1 MPVGITTN
9 VNCGLGKSKFKG
21 QLGNL
26 AHNRRE
32 FDPYNT
38 DPNLA
43 LNNIFYANCSLE
55 ETYQAAFG
63 DSIEKYNSRQKRRD
77 RISYTRD
84 NYFKYLFGAD
94 PNSVEAN
101 AVLMSNKRG
110 KNYVKSFNEKVV
122 QIGDCKEFG
131 NFMRD
136 EYDNFIDKNG
146 NKVKWDKSSRNY
158 YDVDGNVVSNSKTL
172 IANPKAEKARNMLE
186 IYYKG
191 GRFNKVG
198 NGINSRLEKVSDPD
212 IKADFKLPSFEER
225 NPNFA
230 VACSVMHNDEWHGTP
245 HLHIDF
251 VPIGEGYKKGPEK
264 QLGFERALACMGYT
278 DRITAFYEWRDK
290 ERQILKDICN
300 CYGIETKTKAEEQ
313 ADYRGETL
321 PVDVN
326 SNAMRDANA
335 DAEVIKESAK
345 IAAKHI
351 RKEAESEAEIIRTK
365 AQDTLDKAN
374 SKAHEITESAE
385 KKAEVLRSES
395 KRLTAENDT
404 LRKDNE
410 SYSKKNEDLGKQIAL
425 KAGLIAVPKKSLLG
439 FRKNVVV
446 NAAEVEQ
453 LHEIHSN
460 ISRFANNTLT
470 SDEDRKAAE
479 SERQAAE
486 QLRQNQEQLIQQEAE
501 RITHE
506 AVRKSQREH
515 KEYEKK
521 QAECDKLKE
530 ECEKIK
536 RNLGRIIKHRSIELL
551 KMTFP
556 EIEQE
561 KLASKIRMLDETVRQ
576 YYARSVIHWKNRL
589 NDLKDTLLI

>member
-9 VNCGLGKSKFKG
+9 VNCGLGKSKSKG
-21 QLGNL
+21 QPGNL
-26 AHNRRE
+26 VHNRRE
-32 FDPYNT
+32 FDPYNI

-43 LNNIFYANCSLE
+43 VNNILFANRSLK
-55 ETYQAAFG
+55 ETYEVAFG
-63 DSIEKYNSRQKRRD
+63 DSIDEHNSKQKRKD

-84 NYFKYLFGAD
+84 NYFKYSFGAD

-110 KNYVKSFNEKVV
+110 KNSVKSFNEMVV

-158 YDVDGNVVSNSKTL
+158 YDVDVNVVSNSKTL
-172 IANPKAEKARNMLE
+172 IANPKAEKARDMLE

-191 GRFNKVG
+191 GRYNKVG
-198 NGINSRLEKVSDPD
+198 NGVNSRLEKVSAPD
-212 IKADFKLPSFEER
+212 IKADFELPSFEKR

-264 QLGFERALACMGYT
+264 QLGFERALACMGFT

-321 PVDVN
+321 PVDVY
-326 SNAMRDANA
+326 SNAMRDAKA
-335 DAEVIKESAK
+335 DAEVIKESTK

-351 RKEAESEAEIIRTK
+351 RKEAEFQADKMRTQ
-365 AQDTLDKAN
+365 AQETLDTAN
-374 SKAHEITESAE
+374 SKAQEITATAE
-385 KKAEVLRSES
+385 KKAEVLRSENNQ
-395 KRLTAENDT
+395 LTAENDT
-404 LRKDNE
+404 LRKDKE
-410 SYSKKNEDLGKQIAL
+410 SYSKTDKYTKPDGYYVSDFNDALQNLFSDSSFSGQIADINSNKDTVNSLMKQL
-425 KAGLIAVPKKSLLG
+425 KNPPEEYKDAYEALSKFYDAYISLTNLATDPTG
-439 FRKNVVV
+439 SLQTFSQNFNDADNETLNCY
-446 NAAEVEQ
+446 NA
-453 LHEIHSN
+453 
-460 ISRFANNTLT
+460 
-470 SDEDRKAAE
+470 
-479 SERQAAE
+479 
-486 QLRQNQEQLIQQEAE
+486 
-501 RITHE
+501 
-506 AVRKSQREH
+506 
-515 KEYEKK
+515 
-521 QAECDKLKE
+521 
-530 ECEKIK
+530 
-536 RNLGRIIKHRSIELL
+536 L
-551 KMTFP
+551 KMYL
-556 EIEQE
+556 EE
-561 KLASKIRMLDETVRQ
+561 
-576 YYARSVIHWKNRL
+576 
-589 NDLKDTLLI
+589 

>member
-1 MPVGITTN
+1 MPTGITTN
-9 VNCGLGKSKFKG
+9 MNCGLGKSKSKG
-21 QLGNL
+21 QPGNL

-38 DPNLA
+38 DPDLA
-43 LNNIFYANCSLE
+43 VNNIFFANRSLK
-55 ETYQAAFG
+55 ETYEVAFG
-63 DSIEKYNSRQKRRD
+63 DSIDEYISTQKRKD
-77 RISYTRD
+77 RISYTRH
-84 NYFKYLFGAD
+84 NYFRYLFGAD

-110 KNYVKSFNEKVV
+110 KNSVKSFNEMVV
-122 QIGDCKEFG
+122 QIGDCSEFG

-146 NKVKWDKSSRNY
+146 NKVKWDKSARNY
-158 YDVDGNVVSNSKTL
+158 YNVDGNVVSNSKTL
-172 IANPKAEKARNMLE
+172 IANPKAEKAREMLE

-191 GRFNKVG
+191 GRYNKVG
-198 NGINSRLEKVSDPD
+198 NGINQRLEKVDDPSAE
-212 IKADFKLPSFEER
+212 ADFDLPSFEER

-251 VPIGEGYKKGPEK
+251 VPIGEGYKKEPEK
-264 QLGFERALACMGYT
+264 QLGFERALACMGYI

-300 CYGIETKTKAEEQ
+300 CYGIETKTKAEEK

-321 PVDVN
+321 PVDVYSN
-326 SNAMRDANA
+326 SMRDAKA

-345 IAAKHI
+345 IEAKHI
-351 RKEAESEAEIIRTK
+351 RKEAESEAEIICTR
-365 AQDTLDKAN
+365 AQKTLDTAN
-374 SKAHEITESAE
+374 SKAQEITATAE

-410 SYSKKNEDLGKQIAL
+410 SYSKKNEDLGKQIVL
-425 KAGLIAVPKKSLLG
+425 KSGLIAVPKKSLLG

-453 LHEIHSN
+453 LNEIHSN
-460 ISRFANNTLT
+460 ISRLANNTLT
-470 SDEDRKAAE
+470 SDKDRKAAE

-486 QLRQNQEQLIQQEAE
+486 QLRQNQKQLIQQEAE
-501 RITHE
+501 RITRE
-506 AVRKSQREH
+506 TVRKSQRER

-521 QAECDKLKE
+521 QAECDKLKAD
-530 ECEKIK
+530 CEKLK
-536 RNLGRIIKHRSIELL
+536 KNLGHFICRKSVELVRRA
-551 KMTFP
+551 FP
-556 EIEQE
+556 EIDQE
-561 KLASKIRMLDETVRQ
+561 KLSAKIKKLDETSRQ
-576 YYARSVIHWKNRL
+576 DFMMNPG
-589 NDLKDTLLI
+589 NDGKQY

>member
-1 MPVGITTN
+1 MPTGITTN
-9 VNCGLGKSKFKG
+9 MNCGLGKSKSKG
-21 QLGNL
+21 QPGNL

-43 LNNIFYANCSLE
+43 VNNIFFANRSLK
-55 ETYQAAFG
+55 ETYEVAFG
-63 DSIEKYNSRQKRRD
+63 DSIDEYISTQKRRD

-84 NYFKYLFGAD
+84 NYFRYLFGAD
-94 PNSVEAN
+94 PNSMEAN

-110 KNYVKSFNEKVV
+110 SNSVKSFNEMVV

-146 NKVKWDKSSRNY
+146 NKVKWDKSARNY
-158 YDVDGNVVSNSKTL
+158 YDIDGNVVSNSKTL
-172 IANPKAEKARNMLE
+172 IANPKAEKARDMLE

-191 GRFNKVG
+191 GRYNRVG
-198 NGINSRLEKVSDPD
+198 NGINQRLEKVDDPSAE
-212 IKADFKLPSFEER
+212 ADFELPSFEER

-264 QLGFERALACMGYT
+264 QLGFERALAFMGYT

-321 PVDVN
+321 PVDVY
-326 SNAMRDANA
+326 SNAMRDAKA

-345 IAAKHI
+345 IEAKHI
-351 RKEAESEAEIIRTK
+351 RKEAESQADEMRTQAQKTLDTANFK
-365 AQDTLDKAN
+365 AQ
-374 SKAHEITESAE
+374 EITATAE
-385 KKAEVLRSES
+385 KKAEVLRSEC
-395 KRLTAENDT
+395 KQLTEKNDT
-404 LRKDNE
+404 LREDNE
-410 SYSKKNEDLGKQIAL
+410 SYSKKNEDFGKQITL
-425 KAGLIAVPKKSLLG
+425 KSGLIAIPKKSLLG
-439 FRKNVVV
+439 LGKNVVV
-446 NAAEVEQ
+446 NADEVEQ
-453 LHEIHSN
+453 LNEIHST
-460 ISRFANNTLT
+460 ISRLANNTLT

-501 RITHE
+501 RITRE
-506 AVRKSQREH
+506 SIRKSQRER

-521 QAECDKLKE
+521 QAECDKLKA

-536 RNLGRIIKHRSIELL
+536 NNLGRFIRQKSIELVRIA
-551 KMTFP
+551 FP

-561 KLASKIRMLDETVRQ
+561 KLAAKIKKLDESARQ
-576 YYARSVIHWKNRL
+576 DFFMHPD
-589 NDLKDTLLI
+589 NDGKQY

>member
-1 MPVGITTN
+1 MPTGITTN
-9 VNCGLGKSKFKG
+9 VNCGLGKSKSKG
-21 QLGNL
+21 QPGNL

-43 LNNIFYANCSLE
+43 VNNIFFANRSLK

-63 DSIEKYNSRQKRRD
+63 DSIDEHNSRQKRRD
-77 RISYTRD
+77 KISYTRD

-110 KNYVKSFNEKVV
+110 KNSVKSFNEMVV

-146 NKVKWDKSSRNY
+146 NKVKWDKSARNY
-158 YDVDGNVVSNSKTL
+158 YNVDGNVVSNSKSL
-172 IANPKAEKARNMLE
+172 IANPKAKKAREMLE

-191 GRFNKVG
+191 GLYNKVG
-198 NGINSRLEKVSDPD
+198 NGVNSRLEKVDDPSVE
-212 IKADFKLPSFEER
+212 ADFELLSFEER

-300 CYGIETKTKAEEQ
+300 CYGIETKTKAQEQ

-321 PVDVN
+321 PVDVY
-326 SNAMRDANA
+326 SNAMRDAKA
-335 DAEVIKESAK
+335 DAGVIKESAK
-345 IAAKHI
+345 IEAKHI
-351 RKEAESEAEIIRTK
+351 RKEAESQADEMR
-365 AQDTLDKAN
+365 AQAQKTLDKAN
-374 SKAHEITESAE
+374 SKAHEIIATAE

-395 KRLTAENDT
+395 KQLTAENDN

-410 SYSKKNEDLGKQIAL
+410 SYIKKNDDLGKQIVL
-425 KAGLIAVPKKSLLG
+425 KSGLIANPRKSLLG
-439 FRKNVVV
+439 LGKNVVV
-446 NAAEVEQ
+446 NADEVEQ
-453 LHEIHSN
+453 LNEIHSN
-460 ISRFANNTLT
+460 IVKLATNTMT

-486 QLRQNQEQLIQQEAE
+486 QLRQNQEQIIQQETE
-501 RITHE
+501 RITRE
-506 AVRKSQREH
+506 AVQKSQRER

-521 QAECDKLKE
+521 QAECEKLKAD
-530 ECEKIK
+530 CEMMKK
-536 RNLGRIIKHRSIELL
+536 NLGRFIRQKSIELIR
-551 KMTFP
+551 KAFP

-561 KLASKIRMLDETVRQ
+561 KLASKIRKLDETSRQ
-576 YYARSVIHWKNRL
+576 DFMMNPG
-589 NDLKDTLLI
+589 NDGKQY

>member
-1 MPVGITTN
+1 MPTGITTN
-9 VNCGLGKSKFKG
+9 MNCGLGKSKSKG
-21 QLGNL
+21 QPGNL

-43 LNNIFYANCSLE
+43 VNNIFFANRSLE
-55 ETYQAAFG
+55 ETYQTAFG
-63 DSIEKYNSRQKRRD
+63 DSIDEYISTQKRKD

-84 NYFKYLFGAD
+84 NYFRYLFGAD

-110 KNYVKSFNEKVV
+110 SNSVKSFNEMVV

-146 NKVKWDKSSRNY
+146 NKVKWDKSARNY
-158 YDVDGNVVSNSKTL
+158 YDVDGNIVSNSKTL
-172 IANPKAEKARNMLE
+172 IANPKAEKAREMLE

-191 GRFNKVG
+191 GRYNKIG
-198 NGINSRLEKVSDPD
+198 NGINQRLEKVDDPS
-212 IKADFKLPSFEER
+212 IEADFELPSFEER

-313 ADYRGETL
+313 TDYRGETL
-321 PVDVN
+321 PVDVY
-326 SNAMRDANA
+326 SNAMRDAKA

-351 RKEAESEAEIIRTK
+351 RKEAESEAEAIRTK
-365 AQDTLDKAN
+365 AQEALDKAN
-374 SKAHEITESAE
+374 FKAQEITATAE
-385 KKAEVLRSES
+385 KKAEVLRSENDQ
-395 KRLTAENDT
+395 LTSENEN

-410 SYSKKNEDLGKQIAL
+410 SYSKKNEDLGKQIVL
-425 KAGLIAVPKKSLLG
+425 KSGLIAVPKKSLLG

-453 LHEIHSN
+453 LNEIHNN
-460 ISRFANNTLT
+460 ISRLANNTLT

-479 SERQAAE
+479 SERQEAE

-506 AVRKSQREH
+506 AVRKSQRER
-515 KEYEKK
+515 KDYEKK

-536 RNLGRIIKHRSIELL
+536 RNLGRIIRQKSIELI
-551 KMTFP
+551 KKAFP

-561 KLASKIRMLDETVRQ
+561 KLASKIKKLDEVARQ
-576 YYARSVIHWKNRL
+576 NFTMNPGNEDKQY
-589 NDLKDTLLI
+589 

>member
-1 MPVGITTN
+1 MPIGITTN
-9 VNCGLGKSKFKG
+9 VNCGLGKSKSKG
-21 QLGNL
+21 QPGNL

-38 DPNLA
+38 DPDLTV
-43 LNNIFYANCSLE
+43 NNIFFANRSLE
-55 ETYQAAFG
+55 ETYQTAFG
-63 DSIEKYNSRQKRRD
+63 DSIDEYISTQKRKD

-84 NYFKYLFGAD
+84 NYFRYLFGAD

-110 KNYVKSFNEKVV
+110 KNSVKSFNEMVV
-122 QIGDCKEFG
+122 QIGDCSEFG

-146 NKVKWDKSSRNY
+146 NKVKWDKSARNY
-158 YDVDGNVVSNSKTL
+158 YDIDGNLVSNSKSL
-172 IANPKAEKARNMLE
+172 ISNPKAEKARDMLE

-191 GRFNKVG
+191 GRYNRVG
-198 NGINSRLEKVSDPD
+198 NGINQRLNKVDDPSAE
-212 IKADFKLPSFEER
+212 ADFELPSFEER

-230 VACSVMHNDEWHGTP
+230 IACSVMHNDEWHGTP

-300 CYGIETKTKAEEQ
+300 CYGIETKTKAQEQ
-313 ADYRGETL
+313 ADYGGETL
-321 PVDVN
+321 PVDVY
-326 SNAMRDANA
+326 SNAMRDAKA
-335 DAEVIKESAK
+335 DAEVINESAK

-351 RKEAESEAEIIRTK
+351 RKEAESQADEMRTQ
-365 AQDTLDKAN
+365 AQKTLDTAN
-374 SKAHEITESAE
+374 SKAQEITESAE

-410 SYSKKNEDLGKQIAL
+410 SYSKKNEDLGKQITL
-425 KAGLIAVPKKSLLG
+425 KSGLIAVPKKSLLG

-460 ISRFANNTLT
+460 ISRLANNTLT

-479 SERQAAE
+479 SERQEAE
-486 QLRQNQEQLIQQEAE
+486 QLRQNQEQIIQQEAE
-501 RITHE
+501 RITRE
-506 AVRKSQREH
+506 AVWKSRRER
-515 KEYEKK
+515 KEYEEK
-521 QAECDKLKE
+521 QAECDKLKA

-536 RNLGRIIKHRSIELL
+536 RNLGRIIRQKSIELI
-551 KMTFP
+551 KKAFT

-561 KLASKIRMLDETVRQ
+561 KLASKIKKLDETSRQ
-576 YYARSVIHWKNRL
+576 DFIINSDDHEKQY
-589 NDLKDTLLI
+589 

>member
-1 MPVGITTN
+1 M
-9 VNCGLGKSKFKG
+9 
-21 QLGNL
+21 
-26 AHNRRE
+26 
-32 FDPYNT
+32 
-38 DPNLA
+38 
-43 LNNIFYANCSLE
+43 
-55 ETYQAAFG
+55 
-63 DSIEKYNSRQKRRD
+63 
-77 RISYTRD
+77 
-84 NYFKYLFGAD
+84 FGAD

-110 KNYVKSFNEKVV
+110 KNSVKSFNEMVV

-146 NKVKWDKSSRNY
+146 NKVKWDKSARNY
-158 YDVDGNVVSNSKTL
+158 YDIDGNVVANSKTL
-172 IANPKAEKARNMLE
+172 IANPKAEKARDMLE

-191 GRFNKVG
+191 GRYNRVG
-198 NGINSRLEKVSDPD
+198 NGINQRLNKVDDPSAE
-212 IKADFKLPSFEER
+212 ADFELPSFEER

-230 VACSVMHNDEWHGTP
+230 IACSVMHNDEWHGTP

-300 CYGIETKTKAEEQ
+300 CYGIETKTKAQEQ

-321 PVDVN
+321 PVDVY
-326 SNAMRDANA
+326 SNAMRDAKA
-335 DAEVIKESAK
+335 DAEVIKESTK

-351 RKEAESEAEIIRTK
+351 RKEAEFQADKMSTQAREAL
-365 AQDTLDKAN
+365 DTAN
-374 SKAHEITESAE
+374 SKAREITAAAE
-385 KKAEVLRSES
+385 NEAEILRSEN
-395 KRLTAENDT
+395 KQLTEKNDT
-404 LRKDNE
+404 LREDNE
-410 SYSKKNEDLGKQIAL
+410 SYSKKNEDLGKQITL
-425 KAGLIAVPKKSLLG
+425 KSGLIAIPKKSLLG
-439 FRKNVVV
+439 LGKNVVV
-446 NAAEVEQ
+446 NADEVEQ
-453 LHEIHSN
+453 LNEIHST
-460 ISRFANNTLT
+460 ISRLANNTLT

-501 RITHE
+501 RITRE
-506 AVRKSQREH
+506 SIRKSQRER

-536 RNLGRIIKHRSIELL
+536 RNLGRIIRQKSIELI
-551 KMTFP
+551 KKAFP

-561 KLASKIRMLDETVRQ
+561 KLAAKIKKLDESARQ
-576 YYARSVIHWKNRL
+576 DFFMHPD
-589 NDLKDTLLI
+589 NDGKQY

>member
-1 MPVGITTN
+1 M
-9 VNCGLGKSKFKG
+9 
-21 QLGNL
+21 
-26 AHNRRE
+26 
-32 FDPYNT
+32 
-38 DPNLA
+38 
-43 LNNIFYANCSLE
+43 
-55 ETYQAAFG
+55 FG
-63 DSIEKYNSRQKRRD
+63 V
-77 RISYTRD
+77 
-84 NYFKYLFGAD
+84 D

-110 KNYVKSFNEKVV
+110 KNSVKSFNEMVV
-122 QIGDCKEFG
+122 QIGDCKKFG

-158 YDVDGNVVSNSKTL
+158 YDVDGNVVSNSRNL
-172 IANPKAEKARNMLE
+172 LANPKAEKARDMLE

-191 GRFNKVG
+191 GRYNKVG
-198 NGINSRLEKVSDPD
+198 NGINQRLENVDNPD
-212 IKADFKLPSFEER
+212 VEADFELPSFEER

-230 VACSVMHNDEWHGTP
+230 IACSVMHNDEWHGTP

-251 VPIGEGYKKGPEK
+251 VPIGEGYKKGSEK

-321 PVDVN
+321 PVDVY
-326 SNAMRDANA
+326 SNAIRDAKA

-345 IAAKHI
+345 IEAKHI
-351 RKEAESEAEIIRTK
+351 RENAKTEAEEMR
-365 AQDTLDKAN
+365 AQAQ
-374 SKAHEITESAE
+374 EITAHAE
-385 KKAEVLRSES
+385 KKAEILRSENDQ
-395 KRLTAENDT
+395 LTSENDT

-410 SYSKKNEDLGKQIAL
+410 SYSKKNDELGKQIAL
-425 KAGLIAVPKKSLLG
+425 KPGLIAIPKKSLLG
-439 FRKNVVV
+439 LGKNVVV
-446 NAAEVEQ
+446 NADEVEQ
-453 LHEIHSN
+453 LNEIHST
-460 ISRFANNTLT
+460 ISRLANNTLT

-501 RITHE
+501 RITRE
-506 AVRKSQREH
+506 TVRKSQRER

-521 QAECDKLKE
+521 QAECDKLKAD
-530 ECEKIK
+530 CEKLK
-536 RNLGRIIKHRSIELL
+536 KNLGHFFRQKSIELVRIA
-551 KMTFP
+551 FP

-561 KLASKIRMLDETVRQ
+561 KLASKIKKLDETAWQDFMMNPGNEDKQ
-576 YYARSVIHWKNRL
+576 Y
-589 NDLKDTLLI
+589 

>member
-9 VNCGLGKSKFKG
+9 VTCGLGKSKSKG
-21 QLGNL
+21 QPGNL

-38 DPNLA
+38 DPDLA
-43 LNNIFYANCSLE
+43 VNNIFFVNRSLE
-55 ETYQAAFG
+55 ETYEVAFG
-63 DSIEKYNSRQKRRD
+63 DSIDKYISTQKRKD
-77 RISYTRD
+77 RISYTRH
-84 NYFKYLFGAD
+84 NYFRYLFGVD

-110 KNYVKSFNEKVV
+110 KNSVKSFNEMVV

-146 NKVKWDKSSRNY
+146 NKVKWDKSARNY
-158 YDVDGNVVSNSKTL
+158 YDIDGNVVANSKTL
-172 IANPKAEKARNMLE
+172 IANPKAEKARDMLE

-191 GRFNKVG
+191 GRYNRVG
-198 NGINSRLEKVSDPD
+198 NGINQRLNKVDDPSAE
-212 IKADFKLPSFEER
+212 ADFELPSFEER

-230 VACSVMHNDEWHGTP
+230 IACSVMHNDEWHGTP

-300 CYGIETKTKAEEQ
+300 CYGIETKTKAQEQ

-321 PVDVN
+321 PVDVY
-326 SNAMRDANA
+326 SNAMRDAKA

-351 RKEAESEAEIIRTK
+351 RKEAEFQADKMRTQAREAL
-365 AQDTLDKAN
+365 DTAN
-374 SKAHEITESAE
+374 SKAREITAAAE
-385 KKAEVLRSES
+385 NEAEILRSEN
-395 KRLTAENDT
+395 KQLTEKNDT
-404 LRKDNE
+404 LREDNE
-410 SYSKKNEDLGKQIAL
+410 SYSKKNEDLGKQITL
-425 KAGLIAVPKKSLLG
+425 KSGLIAIPKKSLLG

-446 NAAEVEQ
+446 NADEVEQ
-453 LHEIHSN
+453 LNEIHST
-460 ISRFANNTLT
+460 ISRLSNNTLT

-479 SERQAAE
+479 SERQEAE

-501 RITHE
+501 RITRE
-506 AVRKSQREH
+506 AVRKSQRERR
-515 KEYEKK
+515 EYEKK
-521 QAECDKLKE
+521 REECEKIKA

-561 KLASKIRMLDETVRQ
+561 KLASKIKKLDETARQ
-576 YYARSVIHWKNRL
+576 DFMMNPGNEDKQY
-589 NDLKDTLLI
+589 

>member
-9 VNCGLGKSKFKG
+9 VNCGLGKSKSKG
-21 QLGNL
+21 QPGNL

-38 DPNLA
+38 DPDLA
-43 LNNIFYANCSLE
+43 VNNIFFVNRSLE
-55 ETYQAAFG
+55 ETYEVAFG
-63 DSIEKYNSRQKRRD
+63 DSIDKYISTQKRKD
-77 RISYTRD
+77 RISYTRH
-84 NYFKYLFGAD
+84 NYFRYLFGVD

-110 KNYVKSFNEKVV
+110 KNSVKSFNEMVV

-146 NKVKWDKSSRNY
+146 NKVKWDKSARNY
-158 YDVDGNVVSNSKTL
+158 YDIDGNVVANSKTL
-172 IANPKAEKARNMLE
+172 IANPKAEKARDMLE

-191 GRFNKVG
+191 GRYNRVG
-198 NGINSRLEKVSDPD
+198 NGINQRLNKVDDPSAE
-212 IKADFKLPSFEER
+212 ADFELPSFEER

-230 VACSVMHNDEWHGTP
+230 IACSVMHNDEWHGTP

-264 QLGFERALACMGYT
+264 QLGFERALACMGYI

-321 PVDVN
+321 PVDVY
-326 SNAMRDANA
+326 SNAMRDAKA

-351 RKEAESEAEIIRTK
+351 RKEAEFQADKMRTHAREA
-365 AQDTLDKAN
+365 LDIAN
-374 SKAHEITESAE
+374 SKAREITAAAE
-385 KKAEVLRSES
+385 NEAEILRSEN
-395 KRLTAENDT
+395 KQLTEKNDT
-404 LRKDNE
+404 LREDNE
-410 SYSKKNEDLGKQIAL
+410 SYSKKNEDLGKQITL
-425 KAGLIAVPKKSLLG
+425 KSGLIAIPKKSLLG
-439 FRKNVVV
+439 LGKNVVV
-446 NAAEVEQ
+446 NADEVEQ
-453 LHEIHSN
+453 LNEIHST
-460 ISRFANNTLT
+460 ISRLANNTLT

-501 RITHE
+501 RITRE
-506 AVRKSQREH
+506 SIRKSQRER

-536 RNLGRIIKHRSIELL
+536 RNLGRIIRQKSIELI
-551 KMTFP
+551 KKAFP

-561 KLASKIRMLDETVRQ
+561 KLAAKIKKLDESARQ
-576 YYARSVIHWKNRL
+576 DFFMHPD
-589 NDLKDTLLI
+589 NDGKQY

>member
-9 VNCGLGKSKFKG
+9 VNCGLGKSKSKG
-21 QLGNL
+21 QPGNL
-26 AHNRRE
+26 AHNRME

-38 DPNLA
+38 DPNFA
-43 LNNIFYANCSLE
+43 VNNIFFANRSLE
-55 ETYQAAFG
+55 ETYQTAFG
-63 DSIEKYNSRQKRRD
+63 DSIDEYNSKQKRRD
-77 RISYTRD
+77 RISYTKD

-110 KNYVKSFNEKVV
+110 KNSVKSFNEMVV

-146 NKVKWDKSSRNY
+146 NKVKWDKSARNY
-158 YDVDGNVVSNSKTL
+158 YDIDGNIVSNSKTL
-172 IANPKAEKARNMLE
+172 IANPKAEKAKDMLE

-191 GRFNKVG
+191 GRYNKVG
-198 NGINSRLEKVSDPD
+198 NGINQRLEKVDDPD
-212 IKADFKLPSFEER
+212 IKADFELPSFEER

-321 PVDVN
+321 PVDVY
-326 SNAMRDANA
+326 SNAMRDAKA

-345 IAAKHI
+345 IEAKHI
-351 RKEAESEAEIIRTK
+351 RENAKTEAEEMR
-365 AQDTLDKAN
+365 AQAQETLYTAN
-374 SKAHEITESAE
+374 SKAQEITESAE
-385 KKAEVLRSES
+385 KTAEVLRSES
-395 KRLTAENDT
+395 KRLTAENEN
-404 LRKDNE
+404 LRKDKE
-410 SYSKKNEDLGKQIAL
+410 SYIKKNEDLGKQIVL
-425 KAGLIAVPKKSLLG
+425 KSGLIAVPKKSLLG
-439 FRKNVVV
+439 LGKNVIV
-446 NAAEVEQ
+446 NANEVEQ
-453 LHEIHSN
+453 INEIHDT
-460 ISRFANNTLT
+460 ISRLSNNTLT

-486 QLRQNQEQLIQQEAE
+486 QLRQNQEQIIQQEAE
-501 RITHE
+501 RITRE
-506 AVRKSQREH
+506 SIRKSQRER
-515 KEYEKK
+515 KKYEKK
-521 QAECDKLKE
+521 LA
-530 ECEKIK
+530 ECEKLK
-536 RNLGRIIKHRSIELL
+536 ADCEKLKKNLGRIIRQKSIELI
-551 KMTFP
+551 KKAFP

-561 KLASKIRMLDETVRQ
+561 KFANRIKKLDEVAQQNFTMNPGNEDKQ
-576 YYARSVIHWKNRL
+576 Y
-589 NDLKDTLLI
+589 

>member
-1 MPVGITTN
+1 M
-9 VNCGLGKSKFKG
+9 NCGLGKSKSKG
-21 QLGNL
+21 QPGNL

-38 DPNLA
+38 DPDLA
-43 LNNIFYANCSLE
+43 VNNIFFANRSLK
-55 ETYQAAFG
+55 ETYEVAFG
-63 DSIEKYNSRQKRRD
+63 DSIDEYISTQKRKD
-77 RISYTRD
+77 RISYTRH

-110 KNYVKSFNEKVV
+110 KNSVKSFNEMVV

-146 NKVKWDKSSRNY
+146 NKVKWDKSARNY
-158 YDVDGNVVSNSKTL
+158 YNIDGNIVSNSKTL
-172 IANPKAEKARNMLE
+172 IANPKAEKAREMLE

-191 GRFNKVG
+191 GRYNKVG
-198 NGINSRLEKVSDPD
+198 NGVNSRLEKVSNPD
-212 IKADFKLPSFEER
+212 IKADFELPSFEER

-321 PVDVN
+321 PVDVY
-326 SNAMRDANA
+326 SNAVRDAKA

-345 IAAKHI
+345 ITAKHI
-351 RKEAESEAEIIRTK
+351 RKEAESQADEIRTQ
-365 AQDTLDKAN
+365 AREALDTAN
-374 SKAHEITESAE
+374 SKAQEITATAE
-385 KKAEVLRSES
+385 KKAEVLRSENDQ
-395 KRLTAENDT
+395 LTAENDN

-410 SYSKKNEDLGKQIAL
+410 SYSKKNDDLGKQIAL
-425 KAGLIAVPKKSLLG
+425 KSGLIAVPKKSLLG
-439 FRKNVVV
+439 LGKNVVV
-446 NAAEVEQ
+446 NADEVEQ
-453 LHEIHSN
+453 LNEIHST

-479 SERQAAE
+479 SERQTAE
-486 QLRQNQEQLIQQEAE
+486 QLRQNQEQIIQQEAE
-501 RITHE
+501 RITRE
-506 AVRKSQREH
+506 TVRKSQRERR
-515 KEYEKK
+515 EYEKK

-530 ECEKIK
+530 DCEKIK
-536 RNLGRIIKHRSIELL
+536 KNLGHFIRRKSVELV
-551 KMTFP
+551 KRAFP

-561 KLASKIRMLDETVRQ
+561 KLAAKIKKLDEVARQ
-576 YYARSVIHWKNRL
+576 DFVMHTDNNGKQY
-589 NDLKDTLLI
+589 

>member
-1 MPVGITTN
+1 MPTGITTN
-9 VNCGLGKSKFKG
+9 VNCGLGKSKSKG
-21 QLGNL
+21 QPGNL

-38 DPNLA
+38 DPDLTV
-43 LNNIFYANCSLE
+43 NNIFFANRSLE
-55 ETYQAAFG
+55 ETYQTAFG
-63 DSIEKYNSRQKRRD
+63 DSIDEYISTQKRKD
-77 RISYTRD
+77 RISYTSD

-110 KNYVKSFNEKVV
+110 KNSVKSFNEMVV
-122 QIGDCKEFG
+122 QIGDCKKFG

-158 YDVDGNVVSNSKTL
+158 YDVDGNVVSNSRNL
-172 IANPKAEKARNMLE
+172 LANPKSEKARNMLE

-191 GRFNKVG
+191 GRYNKVG
-198 NGINSRLEKVSDPD
+198 NGINQRLENVDNPD
-212 IKADFKLPSFEER
+212 VEADFELPSFEER

-230 VACSVMHNDEWHGTP
+230 IACSVMHNDEWHGTP

-251 VPIGEGYKKGPEK
+251 VPIGEGYKKGSEK

-321 PVDVN
+321 PVDVY
-326 SNAMRDANA
+326 SNAIRDAKA

-345 IAAKHI
+345 IEAKHI
-351 RKEAESEAEIIRTK
+351 RENAKTEAEEMR
-365 AQDTLDKAN
+365 AQAQ
-374 SKAHEITESAE
+374 EITAHAE
-385 KKAEVLRSES
+385 KKAEILRSENDQ
-395 KRLTAENDT
+395 LTSENDT

-410 SYSKKNEDLGKQIAL
+410 SYSKKNDELGKQIAL
-425 KAGLIAVPKKSLLG
+425 KPGLIAIPKKSLLG
-439 FRKNVVV
+439 LGKNVVV
-446 NAAEVEQ
+446 NADEVEQ
-453 LHEIHSN
+453 LNEIHST
-460 ISRFANNTLT
+460 ISRLANNTLT

-501 RITHE
+501 RITRE
-506 AVRKSQREH
+506 TVRKSQRER

-521 QAECDKLKE
+521 QAECDKLKAD
-530 ECEKIK
+530 CEKLK
-536 RNLGRIIKHRSIELL
+536 KNLGHFFRQKSIELVRIA
-551 KMTFP
+551 FP

-561 KLASKIRMLDETVRQ
+561 KLASKIKKLDETAWQDFMMNPGNEDKQ
-576 YYARSVIHWKNRL
+576 Y
-589 NDLKDTLLI
+589 

>member
-1 MPVGITTN
+1 
-9 VNCGLGKSKFKG
+9 
-21 QLGNL
+21 
-26 AHNRRE
+26 
-32 FDPYNT
+32 
-38 DPNLA
+38 
-43 LNNIFYANCSLE
+43 
-55 ETYQAAFG
+55 
-63 DSIEKYNSRQKRRD
+63 
-77 RISYTRD
+77 
-84 NYFKYLFGAD
+84 
-94 PNSVEAN
+94 
-101 AVLMSNKRG
+101 MSNKRG
-110 KNYVKSFNEKVV
+110 KNSVKSFNEMVV

-146 NKVKWDKSSRNY
+146 NKVKWDKSARNY
-158 YDVDGNVVSNSKTL
+158 YDIDGNVVSNSKTL
-172 IANPKAEKARNMLE
+172 IANPKAEKARDMLE

-191 GRFNKVG
+191 GRYNRVG
-198 NGINSRLEKVSDPD
+198 NGINQRLEKVDDPSAE
-212 IKADFKLPSFEER
+212 ADFELPSFEER

-321 PVDVN
+321 PVDVY
-326 SNAMRDANA
+326 SNAMRDAKA

-345 IAAKHI
+345 IEAKHI
-351 RKEAESEAEIIRTK
+351 RKEAESQADEMRTQ
-365 AQDTLDKAN
+365 AQKTLDTAN
-374 SKAHEITESAE
+374 SKAQEITATAE
-385 KKAEVLRSES
+385 KKAEVLRSENNQ
-395 KRLTAENDT
+395 LTAENDT
-404 LRKDNE
+404 LRKDKE
-410 SYSKKNEDLGKQIAL
+410 SYSKKNDDLGKQIAL
-425 KAGLIAVPKKSLLG
+425 KSGLIAVQKKSLLRLG
-439 FRKNVVV
+439 KNVVV
-446 NAAEVEQ
+446 NADEVEQ
-453 LHEIHSN
+453 FNEIHN
-460 ISRFANNTLT
+460 TISRLSNNTLT

-479 SERQAAE
+479 SERQEAE

-501 RITHE
+501 RITRE
-506 AVRKSQREH
+506 SVRRSQRER

-521 QAECDKLKE
+521 QAECDKLKA

-536 RNLGRIIKHRSIELL
+536 RNLGGIIRQKSIELIN
-551 KMTFP
+551 KSFP

-561 KLASKIRMLDETVRQ
+561 KLASKIKKLDETARQ
-576 YYARSVIHWKNRL
+576 DFMMNPGNEDKQY
-589 NDLKDTLLI
+589 

>member
-1 MPVGITTN
+1 MR
-9 VNCGLGKSKFKG
+9 L
-21 QLGNL
+21 L
-26 AHNRRE
+26 
-32 FDPYNT
+32 
-38 DPNLA
+38 
-43 LNNIFYANCSLE
+43 
-55 ETYQAAFG
+55 G
-63 DSIEKYNSRQKRRD
+63 DSIDKYISTQKRKD
-77 RISYTRD
+77 RISYTRH
-84 NYFKYLFGAD
+84 NYFRYLFGVD

-110 KNYVKSFNEKVV
+110 KNSVKSFNEMVV

-146 NKVKWDKSSRNY
+146 NKVKWDKSARNY
-158 YDVDGNVVSNSKTL
+158 YNIDGNIVSNSKTL
-172 IANPKAEKARNMLE
+172 IANPKAEKAREMLE

-191 GRFNKVG
+191 GRYNKVG
-198 NGINSRLEKVSDPD
+198 NGVNSRLDKADDPD
-212 IKADFKLPSFEER
+212 IKADFELPSFEER

-321 PVDVN
+321 PVDVY
-326 SNAMRDANA
+326 SNAMRDAKA

-345 IAAKHI
+345 IEAKHI
-351 RKEAESEAEIIRTK
+351 RKEAESQADEMRTQ
-365 AQDTLDKAN
+365 AQKTLDTAN
-374 SKAHEITESAE
+374 SKAQEITESAV

-410 SYSKKNEDLGKQIAL
+410 SYSKKNDDLGKQIAL
-425 KAGLIAVPKKSLLG
+425 KSGLIAIPKKSLLG
-439 FRKNVVV
+439 LGKNVVV
-446 NAAEVEQ
+446 NADEVEQ
-453 LHEIHSN
+453 LHEIHN
-460 ISRFANNTLT
+460 TISRLANNTLT

-479 SERQAAE
+479 SERQTAE
-486 QLRQNQEQLIQQEAE
+486 LLRQNQEQFIQQEAE
-501 RITHE
+501 RITRE
-506 AVRKSQREH
+506 AVRKSQRER
-515 KEYEKK
+515 KDYEKK

-536 RNLGRIIKHRSIELL
+536 RNLGRIIRQKSIELIN
-551 KMTFP
+551 KSFP

-561 KLASKIRMLDETVRQ
+561 KLEAKIKKLDEAARQ
-576 YYARSVIHWKNRL
+576 DFMMNPG
-589 NDLKDTLLI
+589 NDGKQY

>member
-1 MPVGITTN
+1 M
-9 VNCGLGKSKFKG
+9 NCGLGKSKSKG
-21 QLGNL
+21 QPGNL

-43 LNNIFYANCSLE
+43 VNNIFFANRSLK
-55 ETYQAAFG
+55 ETYEVAFG
-63 DSIEKYNSRQKRRD
+63 DSIDEYISTQKRRD

-84 NYFKYLFGAD
+84 NYFRYLFGAD
-94 PNSVEAN
+94 PNSMEAN

-110 KNYVKSFNEKVV
+110 SNSVKSFNEMVV

-146 NKVKWDKSSRNY
+146 NKVKWDKSARNY
-158 YDVDGNVVSNSKTL
+158 YDIDGNVVSNSKTL
-172 IANPKAEKARNMLE
+172 IANPKAEKARDMLE

-191 GRFNKVG
+191 GRYNRVG
-198 NGINSRLEKVSDPD
+198 NGINQRLEKVDDPSAE
-212 IKADFKLPSFEER
+212 ADFELPSFEER

-321 PVDVN
+321 PVDVY
-326 SNAMRDANA
+326 SNAIRDAKA

-345 IAAKHI
+345 IEAKHI
-351 RKEAESEAEIIRTK
+351 RKEAESQADEMRTQ
-365 AQDTLDKAN
+365 AQKTLDTAN
-374 SKAHEITESAE
+374 SKAQEITAAAE
-385 KKAEVLRSES
+385 KKAEVLRF
-395 KRLTAENDT
+395 KNNQLTTENDN

-410 SYSKKNEDLGKQIAL
+410 SYSKKNDELGKQIAL
-425 KAGLIAVPKKSLLG
+425 KSGLIAVPKKSLLVFG
-439 FRKNVVV
+439 KNVVV
-446 NAAEVEQ
+446 NADEVEQ
-453 LHEIHSN
+453 LNEIHNN
-460 ISRFANNTLT
+460 ISRLANNTLT

-479 SERQAAE
+479 SERQEAE
-486 QLRQNQEQLIQQEAE
+486 QLWQSQEQLIQQEAE
-501 RITHE
+501 RITRE
-506 AVRKSQREH
+506 VVRKSQRER

-521 QAECDKLKE
+521 QAECDKLKA

-536 RNLGRIIKHRSIELL
+536 NNLGRFIRQKSIELVRIA
-551 KMTFP
+551 FP

-561 KLASKIRMLDETVRQ
+561 KLAAKIKKLDESARQ
-576 YYARSVIHWKNRL
+576 DFFMHPD
-589 NDLKDTLLI
+589 NDGKQY

>member
-9 VNCGLGKSKFKG
+9 VNCGLGKSKSKG
-21 QLGNL
+21 QPGNL
-26 AHNRRE
+26 AHNRME

-38 DPNLA
+38 DPNFA
-43 LNNIFYANCSLE
+43 VNNIFFANRSLE
-55 ETYQAAFG
+55 ETYQTAFG
-63 DSIEKYNSRQKRRD
+63 DSIDEYNSKQKRRD
-77 RISYTRD
+77 RISYTKD

-110 KNYVKSFNEKVV
+110 KNSVKSFNEMVV

-146 NKVKWDKSSRNY
+146 NKVKWDKSARNY
-158 YDVDGNVVSNSKTL
+158 YDIDGNIVSNSKTL
-172 IANPKAEKARNMLE
+172 IANPKAEKAKDMLE

-191 GRFNKVG
+191 GRYNKVG
-198 NGINSRLEKVSDPD
+198 NGINQRLEKVDDPD
-212 IKADFKLPSFEER
+212 IKADFELPSFEER

-290 ERQILKDICN
+290 ERQTLKDICN

-321 PVDVN
+321 PVDVY
-326 SNAMRDANA
+326 SNAMRDAKA

-345 IAAKHI
+345 IEAKHI
-351 RKEAESEAEIIRTK
+351 RENAKTEAEEMR
-365 AQDTLDKAN
+365 AQAQETLYTAN
-374 SKAHEITESAE
+374 SKAQEITESAE
-385 KKAEVLRSES
+385 KTAEVLRSES
-395 KRLTAENDT
+395 KRLTAENEN
-404 LRKDNE
+404 LRKDKE
-410 SYSKKNEDLGKQIAL
+410 SYIKKNEDLGKQIVL
-425 KAGLIAVPKKSLLG
+425 KSGLIAVPKKSLLG
-439 FRKNVVV
+439 LGKNVIV
-446 NAAEVEQ
+446 NANEVEQ
-453 LHEIHSN
+453 INEIHDT
-460 ISRFANNTLT
+460 ISRLSNNTLT

-486 QLRQNQEQLIQQEAE
+486 QLRQNQEQIIQQEAE
-501 RITHE
+501 RITRE
-506 AVRKSQREH
+506 SIRKSQRER
-515 KEYEKK
+515 KKYEKK
-521 QAECDKLKE
+521 LA
-530 ECEKIK
+530 ECEKLK
-536 RNLGRIIKHRSIELL
+536 ADCEKLKKNLGRIIRQKSIELI
-551 KMTFP
+551 KKAFP

-561 KLASKIRMLDETVRQ
+561 KFANRIKKLDEVAQQNFTMNPGNEDKQ
-576 YYARSVIHWKNRL
+576 Y
-589 NDLKDTLLI
+589 

>member
-9 VNCGLGKSKFKG
+9 VNCGLGKSKSKG
-21 QLGNL
+21 QPGNL
-26 AHNRRE
+26 VHNRRE
-32 FDPYNT
+32 FDPYNI

-43 LNNIFYANCSLE
+43 VNNILFANRSLK
-55 ETYQAAFG
+55 ETYEVAFG
-63 DSIEKYNSRQKRRD
+63 DSIDEYISTQKRKD
-77 RISYTRD
+77 RISYTSD

-110 KNYVKSFNEKVV
+110 KNSVKSFNEMVV
-122 QIGDCKEFG
+122 QIGDCGEFG

-146 NKVKWDKSSRNY
+146 NKVKWDKSARNY
-158 YDVDGNVVSNSKTL
+158 YDIDGNVVSNSKTL
-172 IANPKAEKARNMLE
+172 IANPKAEKARDMLE

-191 GRFNKVG
+191 GRYNKVG
-198 NGINSRLEKVSDPD
+198 NGINQRLEKVDDHS
-212 IKADFKLPSFEER
+212 IEADFELPSFEER

-278 DRITAFYEWRDK
+278 DRITAFYECRDK

-300 CYGIETKTKAEEQ
+300 CYGIETKTKAQEQ

-321 PVDVN
+321 PVDVY
-326 SNAMRDANA
+326 SNAMRDAKA

-345 IAAKHI
+345 IEAKHI
-351 RKEAESEAEIIRTK
+351 RENAKTEAEEMR
-365 AQDTLDKAN
+365 AQAQGTLYTAN
-374 SKAHEITESAE
+374 SKAQEITESAE
-385 KKAEVLRSES
+385 KTAEVLRSES
-395 KRLTAENDT
+395 NQLTSENDN

-410 SYSKKNEDLGKQIAL
+410 SYSKKNDDLGKQIAL
-425 KAGLIAVPKKSLLG
+425 KSGLIAIPKKSLLG

-453 LHEIHSN
+453 LNEIHN
-460 ISRFANNTLT
+460 TISRLSNNTLT

-501 RITHE
+501 RITRE
-506 AVRKSQREH
+506 AVRKSRRER

-536 RNLGRIIKHRSIELL
+536 RNLWRIIRQKSIELI
-551 KMTFP
+551 KKAFP

-561 KLASKIRMLDETVRQ
+561 KLASKIKKLDETARQ
-576 YYARSVIHWKNRL
+576 DFMMNPG
-589 NDLKDTLLI
+589 NDGIQY

>member
-1 MPVGITTN
+1 M
-9 VNCGLGKSKFKG
+9 NCGLGKSKSKG
-21 QLGNL
+21 QPGNL

-43 LNNIFYANCSLE
+43 VNNIFFANRSLK
-55 ETYQAAFG
+55 ETYEVAFG
-63 DSIEKYNSRQKRRD
+63 DSIDEYISTQKRRD

-84 NYFKYLFGAD
+84 NYFRYLFGAD
-94 PNSVEAN
+94 PNSMEAN

-110 KNYVKSFNEKVV
+110 SNSVKSFNEMVV

-146 NKVKWDKSSRNY
+146 NKVKWDKSARNY
-158 YDVDGNVVSNSKTL
+158 YDIDGNVVSNSKTL
-172 IANPKAEKARNMLE
+172 IANPKAEKARDMLE

-191 GRFNKVG
+191 GRYNRVG
-198 NGINSRLEKVSDPD
+198 NGINQRLEKVDDPSAE
-212 IKADFKLPSFEER
+212 ADFELPSFEER

-321 PVDVN
+321 PVDVY
-326 SNAMRDANA
+326 SNAIRDAKA

-345 IAAKHI
+345 IEAKHL
-351 RKEAESEAEIIRTK
+351 RKEAESQADEMRTQ
-365 AQDTLDKAN
+365 AQKTLDTAN
-374 SKAHEITESAE
+374 SKAQEITAAAE
-385 KKAEVLRSES
+385 KKAEVLRF
-395 KRLTAENDT
+395 KNNQLTTENDN

-410 SYSKKNEDLGKQIAL
+410 SYSKKNDELGKQIAL
-425 KAGLIAVPKKSLLG
+425 KSGLIAVPKKSLLVFG
-439 FRKNVVV
+439 KNVVV
-446 NAAEVEQ
+446 NADEVEQ
-453 LHEIHSN
+453 LNEIHNN
-460 ISRFANNTLT
+460 ISRLANNTLT

-479 SERQAAE
+479 SERQEAE
-486 QLRQNQEQLIQQEAE
+486 QLRQSQEQLIQQEAE
-501 RITHE
+501 RITRE
-506 AVRKSQREH
+506 VVRKSQRER

-521 QAECDKLKE
+521 QAECDKLKA

-536 RNLGRIIKHRSIELL
+536 NNLGRFIRQKSIELVRIA
-551 KMTFP
+551 FP

-561 KLASKIRMLDETVRQ
+561 KLAAKIKKLDESARQ
-576 YYARSVIHWKNRL
+576 DFFMHPD
-589 NDLKDTLLI
+589 NDGKQY

>member
-1 MPVGITTN
+1 MPIGITTN
-9 VNCGLGKSKFKG
+9 VNCGLGKSKSKG
-21 QLGNL
+21 QPGNL

-38 DPNLA
+38 DPDLTV
-43 LNNIFYANCSLE
+43 NNIFFANRSLE
-55 ETYQAAFG
+55 ETYQTAFG
-63 DSIEKYNSRQKRRD
+63 DSIDEYISTQKRKD
-77 RISYTRD
+77 RISYTRY
-84 NYFKYLFGAD
+84 NYFRYLFGAD

-110 KNYVKSFNEKVV
+110 KNSVKSFNEMVV
-122 QIGDCKEFG
+122 QIGDCSEFG

-146 NKVKWDKSSRNY
+146 NKVKWDKSARNY
-158 YDVDGNVVSNSKTL
+158 YDIDGNLVSNSKSL
-172 IANPKAEKARNMLE
+172 ISNPKAEKARDMLE

-191 GRFNKVG
+191 GRYNRVG
-198 NGINSRLEKVSDPD
+198 NGINQRLNKVDDPSAE
-212 IKADFKLPSFEER
+212 ADFELPSFEER

-230 VACSVMHNDEWHGTP
+230 IACSVMHNDEWHGTP

-300 CYGIETKTKAEEQ
+300 CYGIETKTKAQEQ
-313 ADYRGETL
+313 ADYGGETL
-321 PVDVN
+321 PVDVY
-326 SNAMRDANA
+326 SNAMRDAKA
-335 DAEVIKESAK
+335 DAEVINESAK

-351 RKEAESEAEIIRTK
+351 RKEAESQADEMRTQ
-365 AQDTLDKAN
+365 AQKTLDTAN
-374 SKAHEITESAE
+374 SKAQEITESAE

-410 SYSKKNEDLGKQIAL
+410 SYSKKNEDLGKQITL
-425 KAGLIAVPKKSLLG
+425 KSGLIAVPKKSLLG

-460 ISRFANNTLT
+460 ISRLANNTLT

-479 SERQAAE
+479 SERQEAE
-486 QLRQNQEQLIQQEAE
+486 QLRQNQEQIIQQEAE
-501 RITHE
+501 RITRE
-506 AVRKSQREH
+506 AVWKSRRER
-515 KEYEKK
+515 KEYEEK
-521 QAECDKLKE
+521 QAECDKLKA

-536 RNLGRIIKHRSIELL
+536 RNLGRIIRQKSIELI
-551 KMTFP
+551 KKAFT

-561 KLASKIRMLDETVRQ
+561 KLASKIKKLDETSRQ
-576 YYARSVIHWKNRL
+576 DFIINSDDHEKQY
-589 NDLKDTLLI
+589 

>member
-9 VNCGLGKSKFKG
+9 VNCGLGKSKSKG
-21 QLGNL
+21 QPGNL

-43 LNNIFYANCSLE
+43 VNNIFFANRSLK
-55 ETYQAAFG
+55 ETYEVAFG
-63 DSIEKYNSRQKRRD
+63 DSIDEHISNQKRKD
-77 RISYTRD
+77 RISYTKD

-101 AVLMSNKRG
+101 GVLMSNRRG
-110 KNYVKSFNEKVV
+110 KNSVKSFNEMVV
-122 QIGDCKEFG
+122 QIGDCNEFG

-146 NKVKWDKSSRNY
+146 NKIKWDKSSRNY

-172 IANPKAEKARNMLE
+172 IANPKAEKAREMLE

-191 GRFNKVG
+191 GRYNKVG
-198 NGINSRLEKVSDPD
+198 NGINQRLEKVDDPS
-212 IKADFKLPSFEER
+212 IEADFELPSFEER

-321 PVDVN
+321 PVDVY
-326 SNAMRDANA
+326 SNAMRDAKA

-345 IAAKHI
+345 IEAKHI
-351 RKEAESEAEIIRTK
+351 RKEAESEAEIICTR

-374 SKAHEITESAE
+374 SKAQEITESAE

-410 SYSKKNEDLGKQIAL
+410 SYSKKNDELGKQIAL
-425 KAGLIAVPKKSLLG
+425 KSGLIAIPKKSLLG

-446 NAAEVEQ
+446 NADEVEQ
-453 LHEIHSN
+453 LHEIHN
-460 ISRFANNTLT
+460 TISRLANNTLT

-479 SERQAAE
+479 SERQTAE

-501 RITHE
+501 RITRE
-506 AVRKSQREH
+506 AVRKSQRER

-521 QAECDKLKE
+521 QAECDKLKAD
-530 ECEKIK
+530 CEKLK
-536 RNLGRIIKHRSIELL
+536 KDLGRFIWRKSVELVRRA
-551 KMTFP
+551 FP

-561 KLASKIRMLDETVRQ
+561 KLAAKIKKLDETARQ
-576 YYARSVIHWKNRL
+576 DYATEH
-589 NDLKDTLLI
+589 DTLERQIE

>member
-9 VNCGLGKSKFKG
+9 VNCGLGKSKSKG
-21 QLGNL
+21 QPGNL

-43 LNNIFYANCSLE
+43 VNNIFYANRSLK
-55 ETYQAAFG
+55 ETYEVAFG
-63 DSIEKYNSRQKRRD
+63 DSIDEHISNQKRKD
-77 RISYTRD
+77 RISYTKD

-101 AVLMSNKRG
+101 GVLMSNRRG
-110 KNYVKSFNEKVV
+110 KNSVKSFNEMVV

-146 NKVKWDKSSRNY
+146 NKIKWDKSSRNY

-172 IANPKAEKARNMLE
+172 IANPKAEKAREMLV

-191 GRFNKVG
+191 GRYNKVG
-198 NGINSRLEKVSDPD
+198 NGINRRLEKVDDPS
-212 IKADFKLPSFEER
+212 IEADFELPSFEER

-321 PVDVN
+321 PVDVY
-326 SNAMRDANA
+326 SNAMRDAKA

-351 RKEAESEAEIIRTK
+351 RKEAESQADEIRTQ
-365 AQDTLDKAN
+365 AREALDTAN
-374 SKAHEITESAE
+374 SKAQEITATAE

-395 KRLTAENDT
+395 KRLTEKNDT
-404 LRKDNE
+404 LREDNE
-410 SYSKKNEDLGKQIAL
+410 SYSKKNDDLGKQIAL
-425 KAGLIAVPKKSLLG
+425 KSGLIAVQKKSLLG
-439 FRKNVVV
+439 LGKNVVV
-446 NAAEVEQ
+446 NADEVEQ

-479 SERQAAE
+479 SELQAAE
-486 QLRQNQEQLIQQEAE
+486 QLRQNQEQLI
-501 RITHE
+501 
-506 AVRKSQREH
+506 
-515 KEYEKK
+515 
-521 QAECDKLKE
+521 
-530 ECEKIK
+530 
-536 RNLGRIIKHRSIELL
+536 
-551 KMTFP
+551 
-556 EIEQE
+556 
-561 KLASKIRMLDETVRQ
+561 
-576 YYARSVIHWKNRL
+576 
-589 NDLKDTLLI
+589 

>member
-9 VNCGLGKSKFKG
+9 VNCGLGKSKSKG
-21 QLGNL
+21 QPGNL

-43 LNNIFYANCSLE
+43 VNNIFFANRSLE
-55 ETYQAAFG
+55 ETYQTAFG
-63 DSIEKYNSRQKRRD
+63 DSIDEYISTQKRRD

-84 NYFKYLFGAD
+84 NYFRYLFGAD
-94 PNSVEAN
+94 PNSMEAN

-110 KNYVKSFNEKVV
+110 KNSVKSFNEMVV
-122 QIGDCKEFG
+122 QIGDCGEFG

-146 NKVKWDKSSRNY
+146 NKVKWDKSARNY
-158 YDVDGNVVSNSKTL
+158 YDVDGNVVSNSRNL
-172 IANPKAEKARNMLE
+172 LANPKSEKARNMLE

-191 GRFNKVG
+191 GRYNKVG
-198 NGINSRLEKVSDPD
+198 NGINQRLENVDNPD
-212 IKADFKLPSFEER
+212 VEADFELPSFEER

-230 VACSVMHNDEWHGTP
+230 IACSVMHNDEWHGTP

-321 PVDVN
+321 PVDVY
-326 SNAMRDANA
+326 SNAMRDAKA

-351 RKEAESEAEIIRTK
+351 RKEAESQADEMRTQ
-365 AQDTLDKAN
+365 AQKTLDTAN
-374 SKAHEITESAE
+374 SKAQEITATAE
-385 KKAEVLRSES
+385 KKAEVLRSENNQ
-395 KRLTAENDT
+395 LTAENDT
-404 LRKDNE
+404 LRKDKE
-410 SYSKKNEDLGKQIAL
+410 SYSKKNDDLGKQIAL
-425 KAGLIAVPKKSLLG
+425 KSGLIAVQKKSLLRLG
-439 FRKNVVV
+439 KNVVV
-446 NAAEVEQ
+446 NADEVEQ
-453 LHEIHSN
+453 LNEIHN
-460 ISRFANNTLT
+460 TISRLSNNTLT
-470 SDEDRKAAE
+470 SDEDRKVAE

-486 QLRQNQEQLIQQEAE
+486 QLRQSQEQLIQQEAE
-501 RITHE
+501 RITRE
-506 AVRKSQREH
+506 SVRRSQRER

-521 QAECDKLKE
+521 QAECDKLKA

-536 RNLGRIIKHRSIELL
+536 RNLGRIIRQKSIELIN
-551 KMTFP
+551 KSFP

-561 KLASKIRMLDETVRQ
+561 KLAAKIKKLDEVARQ
-576 YYARSVIHWKNRL
+576 DFFIHQDNEGKQY
-589 NDLKDTLLI
+589 

>member
-1 MPVGITTN
+1 MPTGITTN
-9 VNCGLGKSKFKG
+9 VNCGLGKSKSKG
-21 QLGNL
+21 QPGNL

-43 LNNIFYANCSLE
+43 VNNIFFANRSLK
-55 ETYQAAFG
+55 ETYEVAFG
-63 DSIEKYNSRQKRRD
+63 DSIDEHNSRQKRKD
-77 RISYTRD
+77 RISYTKD

-110 KNYVKSFNEKVV
+110 SNSVKSFNEMVV
-122 QIGDCKEFG
+122 QIGDCEEFG

-146 NKVKWDKSSRNY
+146 NKVKWDKSARNY
-158 YDVDGNVVSNSKTL
+158 YDIDGNVVANSKTL
-172 IANPKAEKARNMLE
+172 IANPKAEKARDMLE

-191 GRFNKVG
+191 GRYNRVG
-198 NGINSRLEKVSDPD
+198 NGINQRLNKVDDPSAE
-212 IKADFKLPSFEER
+212 ADFELPSFEER

-230 VACSVMHNDEWHGTP
+230 IACSVMHNDEWHGTP

-278 DRITAFYEWRDK
+278 DRITAFFEWREK

-300 CYGIETKTKAEEQ
+300 CYGIETKTKAQEQ

-321 PVDVN
+321 PVDVY
-326 SNAMRDANA
+326 SNAMRDAKA

-345 IAAKHI
+345 IEAKHI
-351 RKEAESEAEIIRTK
+351 RENAKTEADEMRTQAKE
-365 AQDTLDKAN
+365 TLDTAN
-374 SKAHEITESAE
+374 SKAQEITATAE
-385 KKAEVLRSES
+385 KKAEILRSEN
-395 KRLTAENDT
+395 KQLTSENDN

-410 SYSKKNEDLGKQIAL
+410 SYSKKNDDLGKQIAL
-425 KAGLIAVPKKSLLG
+425 KSGLIAVPKKSLMVFG
-439 FRKNVVV
+439 KNVVV
-446 NAAEVEQ
+446 NADEVEQ
-453 LHEIHSN
+453 LNEIHSN
-460 ISRFANNTLT
+460 ISRLANNTLT

-501 RITHE
+501 RITRE
-506 AVRKSQREH
+506 TVRKSHRER

-521 QAECDKLKE
+521 QAECDKLKAD
-530 ECEKIK
+530 CEKIK

-561 KLASKIRMLDETVRQ
+561 KLAAKIKKLDEAAV
-576 YYARSVIHWKNRL
+576 RL
-589 NDLKDTLLI
+589 NYVMNPEYDEKEI

>member
-9 VNCGLGKSKFKG
+9 VNCGLGKSKSKG
-21 QLGNL
+21 QPGNL

-43 LNNIFYANCSLE
+43 VNNIFFANRSLK
-55 ETYQAAFG
+55 ETYEVAFG
-63 DSIEKYNSRQKRRD
+63 DSIDEYISTQKRKD
-77 RISYTRD
+77 RISYTRG
-84 NYFKYLFGAD
+84 NYFRYLFGAD

-110 KNYVKSFNEKVV
+110 KNSVKSFNEMVV

-136 EYDNFIDKNG
+136 EYDNFIGKNG
-146 NKVKWDKSSRNY
+146 NKVKWDKSARNY
-158 YDVDGNVVSNSKTL
+158 YDIDGNIVSNSKTS
-172 IANPKAEKARNMLE
+172 IANPKAEKARGMLE
-186 IYYKG
+186 IYYKV
-191 GRFNKVG
+191 GRYNKVG
-198 NGINSRLEKVSDPD
+198 NGINQRLEKVDDHNIESD
-212 IKADFKLPSFEER
+212 FELPSFEER

-230 VACSVMHNDEWHGTP
+230 VACSVMHNDEWYGTP

-251 VPIGEGYKKGPEK
+251 VPIGEDYKKGPEK

-321 PVDVN
+321 PVDVY
-326 SNAMRDANA
+326 SNAMRDAKA

-351 RKEAESEAEIIRTK
+351 RKEAESQADEMRTQ
-365 AQDTLDKAN
+365 AQETLDKAK
-374 SKAHEITESAE
+374 SEAQEITAHAE
-385 KKAEVLRSES
+385 KKAEVLRSENNQ
-395 KRLTAENDT
+395 LTAENEN

-410 SYSKKNEDLGKQIAL
+410 SYNKKNEDLGKQIEL
-425 KAGLIAVPKKSLLG
+425 KSGLIAVPKKSLLG
-439 FRKNVVV
+439 LGKNVVV
-446 NAAEVEQ
+446 NADEVEQ
-453 LHEIHSN
+453 LNEIHSN
-460 ISRFANNTLT
+460 ISRLANNTLT

-486 QLRQNQEQLIQQEAE
+486 QLRQNQEQLIQQESE
-501 RITHE
+501 RITRE
-506 AVRKSQREH
+506 TVRKSQRERR
-515 KEYEKK
+515 EYEKK
-521 QAECDKLKE
+521 LAECDRLKADCEKLK
-530 ECEKIK
+530 K
-536 RNLGRIIKHRSIELL
+536 NLGHFIWQKSVELVRRA
-551 KMTFP
+551 FP
-556 EIEQE
+556 EIEQD
-561 KLASKIRMLDETVRQ
+561 KFAAKIKKLDEIARQ
-576 YYARSVIHWKNRL
+576 DFLTHTD
-589 NDLKDTLLI
+589 NDEKQY

>member
-1 MPVGITTN
+1 M
-9 VNCGLGKSKFKG
+9 NCGLGKSKSKG
-21 QLGNL
+21 QPGNL

-43 LNNIFYANCSLE
+43 VNNIFFANRSLK
-55 ETYQAAFG
+55 ETYEVAFG
-63 DSIEKYNSRQKRRD
+63 DSIDEHNSRQKRKD

-110 KNYVKSFNEKVV
+110 KNSVKSFNEMVV

-146 NKVKWDKSSRNY
+146 NKVKWDKSARNY
-158 YDVDGNVVSNSKTL
+158 YDVDGNIVSNSRNL
-172 IANPKAEKARNMLE
+172 LANPKAEKARDMLE

-191 GRFNKVG
+191 GRYNKVG
-198 NGINSRLEKVSDPD
+198 NGVNSRLEKVSAPD
-212 IKADFKLPSFEER
+212 IKADFELPSFEKR

-230 VACSVMHNDEWHGTP
+230 VTCSVMHNDEWHGTP

-264 QLGFERALACMGYT
+264 QLGFERALAFMGYT

-321 PVDVN
+321 PVDVY
-326 SNAMRDANA
+326 SNAMRDAKA

-345 IAAKHI
+345 IEAKHI
-351 RKEAESEAEIIRTK
+351 RKEAESQADEIRT
-365 AQDTLDKAN
+365 QVQETLYTAN
-374 SKAHEITESAE
+374 SKAQEITAAAE
-385 KKAEVLRSES
+385 KKAEVLRF
-395 KRLTAENDT
+395 KNNQLTTENDN

-410 SYSKKNEDLGKQIAL
+410 SYSKKNDELGKQIAL
-425 KAGLIAVPKKSLLG
+425 KSGLIAVPKKSLLVFG
-439 FRKNVVV
+439 KNVVV
-446 NAAEVEQ
+446 NADEVEQ
-453 LHEIHSN
+453 LNEIHNN
-460 ISRFANNTLT
+460 ISRLANNTLT

-501 RITHE
+501 RITRE
-506 AVRKSQREH
+506 SIRKSQRER

-536 RNLGRIIKHRSIELL
+536 RNLGRIIRQKSIELI
-551 KMTFP
+551 KKAFP

-561 KLASKIRMLDETVRQ
+561 KLAAKIKKLDESARQ
-576 YYARSVIHWKNRL
+576 DFFMHPD
-589 NDLKDTLLI
+589 NDGKQY

>member
-1 MPVGITTN
+1 M
-9 VNCGLGKSKFKG
+9 NCGLGKSKSKG
-21 QLGNL
+21 QPGNL

-43 LNNIFYANCSLE
+43 VNNIFFANRSLK
-55 ETYQAAFG
+55 ETYEVAFG
-63 DSIEKYNSRQKRRD
+63 DSIDEYISTQKRRD

-84 NYFKYLFGAD
+84 NYFRYLFGAD
-94 PNSVEAN
+94 PNSMEAN

-110 KNYVKSFNEKVV
+110 SNSVKSFNEMVV

-146 NKVKWDKSSRNY
+146 NKVKWDKSARNY
-158 YDVDGNVVSNSKTL
+158 YDIDGNVVSNSKTL
-172 IANPKAEKARNMLE
+172 IANPKAEKARDMLE

-191 GRFNKVG
+191 GRYNRVG
-198 NGINSRLEKVSDPD
+198 NGINQRLEKVDDPSAE
-212 IKADFKLPSFEER
+212 ADFELPSFEER

-230 VACSVMHNDEWHGTP
+230 VACSVMHNDEWNGTP

-321 PVDVN
+321 PVDVY
-326 SNAMRDANA
+326 SNAIRDAKA

-345 IAAKHI
+345 IEAKHI
-351 RKEAESEAEIIRTK
+351 RKEAESQADEMRTQ
-365 AQDTLDKAN
+365 AQKTLDTAN
-374 SKAHEITESAE
+374 SKAQEITAAAE
-385 KKAEVLRSES
+385 KKAEVLRF
-395 KRLTAENDT
+395 KNNQLTTENDN

-410 SYSKKNEDLGKQIAL
+410 SYSKKNDELGKQIAL
-425 KAGLIAVPKKSLLG
+425 KSGLIAVPKKSLLVFG
-439 FRKNVVV
+439 KNVVV
-446 NAAEVEQ
+446 NADEVEQ
-453 LHEIHSN
+453 LNEIHNN
-460 ISRFANNTLT
+460 ISRLANNTLT

-479 SERQAAE
+479 SERQEAE
-486 QLRQNQEQLIQQEAE
+486 QLRQSQEQLIQQEAE
-501 RITHE
+501 RITRE
-506 AVRKSQREH
+506 VVRKSQRER

-521 QAECDKLKE
+521 QAECDKLKA

-536 RNLGRIIKHRSIELL
+536 NNLGRFIRQKSIELVRIA
-551 KMTFP
+551 FP

-561 KLASKIRMLDETVRQ
+561 KLAAKIKKLDESARQ
-576 YYARSVIHWKNRL
+576 DFFMHPD
-589 NDLKDTLLI
+589 NDGKQY

>member
-1 MPVGITTN
+1 MPTGITTN
-9 VNCGLGKSKFKG
+9 MNCGLGKSKSKG
-21 QLGNL
+21 QPGNL

-38 DPNLA
+38 DPDLA
-43 LNNIFYANCSLE
+43 VNNIFFANRSLE

-63 DSIEKYNSRQKRRD
+63 DSIDEYISTQKRKD

-110 KNYVKSFNEKVV
+110 SNSVKSFNEMVV

-146 NKVKWDKSSRNY
+146 NKIKWDKSARNY

-172 IANPKAEKARNMLE
+172 IANPKAEKAREMLE

-191 GRFNKVG
+191 GRYNKVG
-198 NGINSRLEKVSDPD
+198 NGVNSRLEKVDDSSVE
-212 IKADFKLPSFEER
+212 ADFELPSFEER

-321 PVDVN
+321 PVDVY
-326 SNAMRDANA
+326 SNAMRDAKA

-345 IAAKHI
+345 IEAKHI
-351 RKEAESEAEIIRTK
+351 RKEAESQADEMRTQ
-365 AQDTLDKAN
+365 AQKTLDTAN
-374 SKAHEITESAE
+374 SKAQEITATAE
-385 KKAEVLRSES
+385 KEAEILRF
-395 KRLTAENDT
+395 KNNQLTAENDN

-410 SYSKKNEDLGKQIAL
+410 SYIKKNDELGKQIAL
-425 KAGLIAVPKKSLLG
+425 KSGLIAIPKKSLLG
-439 FRKNVVV
+439 FKKNVVV
-446 NAAEVEQ
+446 NADEVEQ
-453 LHEIHSN
+453 LNEIHST
-460 ISRFANNTLT
+460 ISRLSNNTLT
-470 SDEDRKAAE
+470 SDEDRKTAE
-479 SERQAAE
+479 SELQAAE
-486 QLRQNQEQLIQQEAE
+486 QLRQNQELFIQQEAE
-501 RITHE
+501 RITRE
-506 AVRKSQREH
+506 AVRKSQRECM
-515 KEYEKK
+515 EYEKK
-521 QAECDKLKE
+521 QADCEKLK
-530 ECEKIK
+530 K
-536 RNLGRIIKHRSIELL
+536 NLGHFIRQKSIELI
-551 KMTFP
+551 KRAFP

-561 KLASKIRMLDETVRQ
+561 KLASKIKKLDEAARQ
-576 YYARSVIHWKNRL
+576 DFMMNPG
-589 NDLKDTLLI
+589 NDGKQY

>member
-9 VNCGLGKSKFKG
+9 VNCGLGKSKSKG
-21 QLGNL
+21 QPGNL

-43 LNNIFYANCSLE
+43 VNNIFFANRSLK

-63 DSIEKYNSRQKRRD
+63 DSIDEYNSKQKRRD

-84 NYFKYLFGAD
+84 NYFIYLFGAD

-110 KNYVKSFNEKVV
+110 KNSVKSFNEMVV

-131 NFMRD
+131 NLMRD

-146 NKVKWDKSSRNY
+146 NKVKWDKSARNY
-158 YDVDGNVVSNSKTL
+158 YDVDGNIVSNSKTL
-172 IANPKAEKARNMLE
+172 IANPKADKARDMLE
-186 IYYKG
+186 IYYNG
-191 GRFNKVG
+191 GRYNKVG
-198 NGINSRLEKVSDPD
+198 NGINQRLERVDDPN
-212 IKADFKLPSFEER
+212 IEASFELPSFEER

-321 PVDVN
+321 PVDVY
-326 SNAMRDANA
+326 SNAIRDAKA

-351 RKEAESEAEIIRTK
+351 RKEAESQADKMRTQAREAL
-365 AQDTLDKAN
+365 DTAN
-374 SKAHEITESAE
+374 SKAQEITTTAE
-385 KKAEVLRSES
+385 KEAETLRSES
-395 KRLTAENDT
+395 KQLTAENDN

-410 SYSKKNEDLGKQIAL
+410 SYNKKNEDLGKQIAL
-425 KAGLIAVPKKSLLG
+425 KSGLIAIPKKSLLG
-439 FRKNVVV
+439 FGKNVVV
-446 NAAEVEQ
+446 NADEVDQ
-453 LHEIHSN
+453 LNEIHN
-460 ISRFANNTLT
+460 TISRLSNNTLT

-501 RITHE
+501 RITRE
-506 AVRKSQREH
+506 AVRKSQRERR
-515 KEYEKK
+515 EYEKK
-521 QAECDKLKE
+521 QAECDKLKAD
-530 ECEKIK
+530 CEKLK
-536 RNLGRIIKHRSIELL
+536 KNLGHFIRRKSVELVRRA
-551 KMTFP
+551 FP

-561 KLASKIRMLDETVRQ
+561 KLAIKIKKLDEATRQ
-576 YYARSVIHWKNRL
+576 DFIINSDDHEKQY
-589 NDLKDTLLI
+589 

>member
-9 VNCGLGKSKFKG
+9 VNCGLGKSKSKG
-21 QLGNL
+21 QPGNL

-43 LNNIFYANCSLE
+43 VNNILFANRSLK
-55 ETYQAAFG
+55 ETYEVAFG
-63 DSIEKYNSRQKRRD
+63 DSIDEHNSKQKRKD

-110 KNYVKSFNEKVV
+110 KNSVKSFNEMVV
-122 QIGDCKEFG
+122 QIGDCKKFG

-158 YDVDGNVVSNSKTL
+158 YDVDGNVVSNSRNL
-172 IANPKAEKARNMLE
+172 LANPKAEKARDMLE

-191 GRFNKVG
+191 GRYNRVG
-198 NGINSRLEKVSDPD
+198 NGINQRLNKVDDPSAE
-212 IKADFKLPSFEER
+212 ADFELPSFEER

-230 VACSVMHNDEWHGTP
+230 IACSVMHNDEWHGTP

-290 ERQILKDICN
+290 EHQILKDICN

-321 PVDVN
+321 PVDVY
-326 SNAMRDANA
+326 SNAMRDAKA
-335 DAEVIKESAK
+335 DAEIIKESAK
-345 IAAKHI
+345 ISAKHI
-351 RKEAESEAEIIRTK
+351 RKEAESQADEIRTQ
-365 AQDTLDKAN
+365 AREALDTAN
-374 SKAHEITESAE
+374 SKAQKITATAE

-410 SYSKKNEDLGKQIAL
+410 SYSKKNDDLGKQIAL
-425 KAGLIAVPKKSLLG
+425 KSGLIAVPKKSLLG
-439 FRKNVVV
+439 LGKNVIV
-446 NAAEVEQ
+446 NADEVEQ

-460 ISRFANNTLT
+460 ISRLANNTLT

-479 SERQAAE
+479 SEHRAAE

-501 RITHE
+501 RITSE
-506 AVRKSQREH
+506 SVRRSQRER

-521 QAECDKLKE
+521 REECNKLKAD
-530 ECEKIK
+530 CEKLK
-536 RNLGRIIKHRSIELL
+536 KNLGRIIRQKSIELI
-551 KMTFP
+551 KKAFP

-561 KLASKIRMLDETVRQ
+561 KFANRIKKLDEVAQQNFTMNPGNEDKQ
-576 YYARSVIHWKNRL
+576 Y
-589 NDLKDTLLI
+589 

>member
-9 VNCGLGKSKFKG
+9 VNCGLGKSKSKG
-21 QLGNL
+21 QPGNL

-43 LNNIFYANCSLE
+43 GNNIFLANRSLK
-55 ETYQAAFG
+55 ETYEVAFG
-63 DSIEKYNSRQKRRD
+63 DSIDEYISTQKRKD

-110 KNYVKSFNEKVV
+110 KNSVKSFNEMVV

-172 IANPKAEKARNMLE
+172 IANPKAEKAREMLE

-191 GRFNKVG
+191 GRYNKVG
-198 NGINSRLEKVSDPD
+198 NGINQRLEKVDDPS
-212 IKADFKLPSFEER
+212 IEADFELPSFEER

-264 QLGFERALACMGYT
+264 QLGFERALACMGYI

-321 PVDVN
+321 PVDVY
-326 SNAMRDANA
+326 SNAMRDAKA
-335 DAEVIKESAK
+335 DAEFIKESAK
-345 IAAKHI
+345 RTAKHI
-351 RKEAESEAEIIRTK
+351 RKEAESEADIIRTR
-365 AQDTLDKAN
+365 AQETLDTAN
-374 SKAHEITESAE
+374 SKAQEITEYAE

-395 KRLTAENDT
+395 KQLTAENEN

-410 SYSKKNEDLGKQIAL
+410 SYSKKNDDLGKQIAL
-425 KAGLIAVPKKSLLG
+425 KSGLIAVPKKSLLG
-439 FRKNVVV
+439 LGKNVVV
-446 NAAEVEQ
+446 NADEVEQ
-453 LHEIHSN
+453 LHEIHN
-460 ISRFANNTLT
+460 TISRLANNTLT

-479 SERQAAE
+479 SELQAAE
-486 QLRQNQEQLIQQEAE
+486 QLRQNRELFIQQEAE
-501 RITHE
+501 CITRE
-506 AVRKSQREH
+506 AVRKSQRERM
-515 KEYEKK
+515 EYEKK
-521 QAECDKLKE
+521 QAECDKLKAD
-530 ECEKIK
+530 CEKLK
-536 RNLGRIIKHRSIELL
+536 KNLGHFIRQKSIELI
-551 KMTFP
+551 KKAFP
-556 EIEQE
+556 EIEQK
-561 KLASKIRMLDETVRQ
+561 KLAAKVKKLDEAARQ
-576 YYARSVIHWKNRL
+576 DFTMNPGDEDKQY
-589 NDLKDTLLI
+589 